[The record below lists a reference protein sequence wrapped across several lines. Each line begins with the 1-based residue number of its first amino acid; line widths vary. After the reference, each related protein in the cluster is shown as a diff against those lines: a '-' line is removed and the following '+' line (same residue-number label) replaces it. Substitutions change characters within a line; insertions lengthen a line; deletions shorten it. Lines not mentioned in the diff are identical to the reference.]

1 VNSSG
6 LEGLAEDWNKPTI
19 ELVINYTNT
28 MTAHLLA
35 DLMVE
40 TSPVGQPMRDPVQSV
55 KLLPTYRSL

>member
-19 ELVINYTNT
+19 ELVFN